1 MRLGDWG
8 RMVPKSL
15 LITQNVA
22 AIRPQMQDIFT
33 WGQIASA
40 PWRMVRLEGNLTPAT
55 LSLS

>member
-1 MRLGDWG
+1 MRLGGWG

-22 AIRPQMQDIFT
+22 TIRPQVQDIFT

-40 PWRMVRLEGNLTPAT
+40 PSRMLRLEGNLIPAT